1 MASLAGNPGIL
12 ARRAALRLA
21 AATAVLA
28 CATQVASAIEIDGD
42 ADALT
47 VVLEDEAR
55 PQVVAELAARLGF
68 RVVGNV
74 VDDGTMRGRFRGDLA
89 KVLGSVLT
97 QNGFVIVYES
107 GKPSQLLLSAKDP
120 NGAAASTLDGSRSL
134 LPGGYIQGDPNFP
147 NGDPGMIANP
157 GGGEYVPDPTEIP
170 VEVPVDPAPEIHTQ
184 QGMSQ

>member
-1 MASLAGNPGIL
+1 MVESSGKGGRLS
-12 ARRAALRLA
+12 RRAARLGFA
-21 AATAVLA
+21 GIIAIAPAPLATAM
-28 CATQVASAIEIDGD
+28 EFDGD
-42 ADALT
+42 ANALT

-74 VDDGTMRGRFRGDLA
+74 VDDGTVSGRFRGDLA

-107 GKPSQLLLSAKDP
+107 GRPSQLLLSAKDP
-120 NGAAASTLDGSRSL
+120 NGASASALDGSRSL

-147 NGDPGMIANP
+147 NQGTGMVTNP
-157 GGGEYVPDPTEIP
+157 DGTEYIPDPTEMP
-170 VEVPVDPAPEIHTQ
+170 VETPVDPAPEIHTQ
-184 QGMSQ
+184 QGIVQ

>member
-1 MASLAGNPGIL
+1 MVESSGKGGRLS
-12 ARRAALRLA
+12 RRAARLGFA
-21 AATAVLA
+21 GIIAIAPAPLATAM
-28 CATQVASAIEIDGD
+28 EFDGD
-42 ADALT
+42 ANALT

-134 LPGGYIQGDPNFP
+134 LPGGYVQGDPNFP

>member
-1 MASLAGNPGIL
+1 MMASLAGNLGIQ

-21 AATAVLA
+21 AAAAVLA

-42 ADALT
+42 AESLT

-107 GKPSQLLLSAKDP
+107 GRPSQLLLSAKDP
-120 NGAAASTLDGSRSL
+120 NGASASALDGSRSL

-147 NGDPGMIANP
+147 NQGTGMVTNP
-157 GGGEYVPDPTEIP
+157 DGTEYIPDPTEM
-170 VEVPVDPAPEIHTQ
+170 PVDPAPEIHTQ